1 MSARTCGALI
11 CCLLAPLLRAQGDRL
26 EDLGALSLEELMNV
40 EVSLVSR
47 REQRIGDAPAAVF
60 VITRSDIERSGL
72 RSIPELLR
80 LVPGLQVQRLDAS
93 RYAISARGFPSQ
105 FANKLLVQ
113 MDGRTV
119 YTPSFAGTYW
129 DMQDLVLDD
138 IERIEV
144 IRGPGGANWGANAVN
159 GIINVVTRHAGS
171 SRGGFVETV
180 VGSEERTITSL
191 RYAGALGEHTDYR
204 LSAKYRQLAGTRDAD
219 DQPRADGLQ
228 SGLLDFRVD
237 GSRANATWTLRGA
250 CSQLDETSLER
261 RPELLPPFAS
271 DAPQDTEAIAGH
283 LLARVAL
290 AGDGADA
297 ARTTVQ
303 LYYDGF
309 DRTEGAAF
317 RERRHT
323 VDLDVQHSFAP
334 WHGHRLAAGLGLRS
348 TSDCIPATDRIIPG
362 DTERTHQLASLFA
375 RDEWQLIDG
384 LLAVAIG
391 VKLEHNDFTG
401 LETQPELRF
410 SLTPAADT
418 LLWLSAARAV
428 RTPNRAEDDL
438 TIATSNQPGPG
449 GSTLVTNIVPNRAL
463 AAEELWAFEAGVRSR
478 LSRTLATDVALFW
491 HDYDDLIGYVPGA
504 PVPGA
509 PPAIVVPARSTN
521 AVALTSYGAE
531 ASATWQVGA
540 DTQIAATYA
549 FLQQADTTIAPGAIQ
564 PLGLDDYA
572 RHQGSLRLHLGLLPD
587 VDLNA
592 QAFYVDRLRNRSVD
606 GYVRLDVGLT
616 WRCSATTR
624 LQVGGQNLLDD
635 RHPEAPF
642 EFITVPSEIERAFF
656 FAVTH
661 TF

>member
-1 MSARTCGALI
+1 MSTLARPAIPLL
-11 CCLLAPLLRAQGDRL
+11 LLAPLLTAQGDRL

-47 REQRIGDAPAAVF
+47 RDQRIGDAPAAVF

-80 LVPGLQVQRLDAS
+80 LVPGLQVQRLGAS

-159 GIINVVTRHAGS
+159 GIINVVTRQAGS

-180 VGSEERTITSL
+180 VGSEDRTITSL
-191 RYAGALGEHTDYR
+191 RHAGTLGDDTAYR
-204 LSAKYRQLAGTRDAD
+204 LSAKYRQLASTRDAD
-219 DQPRADGLQ
+219 DQPTGDGLQ
-228 SGLLDFRVD
+228 SGLLDFRID
-237 GSRANATWTLRGA
+237 GRRENANWMLRGA
-250 CSQLDETSLER
+250 CSQLDETSVER
-261 RPELLPPFAS
+261 RPELLFPFAS
-271 DAPQDTEAIAGH
+271 DALRTTTATAGH
-283 LLARVAL
+283 LLARITL

-297 ARTTVQ
+297 ARTTLQ
-303 LYYDGF
+303 IYYDGF

-334 WHGHRLAAGLGLRS
+334 WHGHRLAVGVGLRS
-348 TSDCIPATDRIIPG
+348 TSDQIPTTDRIIPN
-362 DTERTHQLASLFA
+362 DTERTHNLASLFA
-375 RDEWQLIDG
+375 RDEWQLVDG
-384 LLAVAIG
+384 LLAMAIG
-391 VKLEHNDFTG
+391 VKLEHNEFTG
-401 LETQPELRF
+401 LEAQPELRF

-438 TIATSNQPGPG
+438 TIATSNQAGPG
-449 GSTLVTNIVPNRAL
+449 GSTLVTNIVPNRSL

-478 LSRTLATDVALFW
+478 LSQAVAADVALFW
-491 HDYDDLIGYVPGA
+491 HDYDDLIGYVPGT
-504 PVPGA
+504 PVPGT
-509 PPAIVVPARSTN
+509 PPAIIVPARSTN
-521 AVALTSYGAE
+521 SVMLTSYGVE
-531 ASATWQVGA
+531 ASATWQATDGA
-540 DTQIAATYA
+540 QIAATYSL
-549 FLQQADTTIAPGAIQ
+549 LQQTDTTIAPGAIQ

-572 RHQGSLRLHLGLLPD
+572 RHQGSLRLHLALLPD
-587 VDLNA
+587 LDLNA
-592 QAFYVDRLRNRSVD
+592 QAFYVDRLRNRLVD
-606 GYVRLDVGLT
+606 DYVRLDVGLT
-616 WRCSATTR
+616 WRCSPTTR

-635 RHPEAPF
+635 RHPEGPF
-642 EFITVPSEIERAFF
+642 EFITVPAEIERAFF